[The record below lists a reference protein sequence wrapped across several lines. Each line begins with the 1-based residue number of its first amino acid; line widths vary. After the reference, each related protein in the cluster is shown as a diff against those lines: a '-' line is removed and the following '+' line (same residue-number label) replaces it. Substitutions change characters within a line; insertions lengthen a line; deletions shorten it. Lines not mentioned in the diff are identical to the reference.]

1 MTSIFEAILLLFM
14 CLMLLVMLL
23 VVARCCYSE
32 AVDTWQEYTWEEW
45 RKR

>member
-1 MTSIFEAILLLFM
+1 MTSIFEALLLLLM

-32 AVDTWQEYTWEEW
+32 AMDTLKDW
-45 RKR
+45 RKEK

>member
-1 MTSIFEAILLLFM
+1 MTSIFEALLMLFM

-32 AVDTWQEYTWEEW
+32 AVDTLKDW
-45 RKR
+45 RKEK

>member
-1 MTSIFEAILLLFM
+1 MTSIFEALLLLSM

-32 AVDTWQEYTWEEW
+32 TIDTWKEW
-45 RKR
+45 RRGR

>member
-1 MTSIFEAILLLFM
+1 MTSIFEALLLLFM

-32 AVDTWQEYTWEEW
+32 AVDTWKEW
-45 RKR
+45 RRGR